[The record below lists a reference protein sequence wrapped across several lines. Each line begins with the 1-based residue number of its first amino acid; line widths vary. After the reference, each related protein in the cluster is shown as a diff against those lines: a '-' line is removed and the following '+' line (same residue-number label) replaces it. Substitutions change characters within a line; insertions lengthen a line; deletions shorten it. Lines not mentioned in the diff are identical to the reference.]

1 MKKERLPIPHL
12 SRFGKARTLFYVPKP
27 PVARRR
33 LFAEL
38 EDEEE
43 QRERRLR
50 PRTESEDDTRGA
62 LAFSPLP
69 SLNSTVSII
78 SETESDDETSSN

>member
-1 MKKERLPIPHL
+1 MKKEGIPIPHH
-12 SRFGKARTLFYVPKP
+12 SRFGKARTLFYVPNP

-33 LFAEL
+33 VFAEL

-50 PRTESEDDTRGA
+50 PRTESDDDARAA
-62 LAFSPLP
+62 LVFSPLP
-69 SLNSTVSII
+69 SLNSNVSVI
-78 SETESDDETSSN
+78 SETESDDESSI